1 MESRL
6 VLNTRQLTPI
16 CPRVARVGVARAD
29 AANRNRMY
37 YSFYVSLLKKN
48 LQIAKQKTKTKQK
61 QTLLHSFSLCLRPA
75 PRTSYRIHHI
85 ASPTP
90 NPPAHGVPPGPTPR
104 PHSALDVYVMS
115 LSVDRQEFFQTTTL
129 FIRIWMCDFSTIMYI
144 VISLIS
150 SVQKM

>member
-16 CPRVARVGVARAD
+16 CPLVARVGVARAD

-48 LQIAKQKTKTKQK
+48 LQNCKTKNKHFY
-61 QTLLHSFSLCLRPA
+61 TLSPYAPRPA
-75 PRTSYRIHHI
+75 PWTSYRIHHI

-90 NPPAHGVPPGPTPR
+90 RPKPPGPRGTPR
-104 PHSALDVYVMS
+104 AYPSAPQRPWCVCYVTEC
-115 LSVDRQEFFQTTTL
+115 RQEFFQTTTP
-129 FIRIWMCDFSTIMYI
+129 FIRIWMCDFSTILYI

>member
-16 CPRVARVGVARAD
+16 CPRVARAGVARAD

-48 LQIAKQKTKTKQK
+48 LQNWKTKKQK
-61 QTLLHSFSLCLRPA
+61 QNKHFYTLSPYAPRPA
-75 PRTSYRIHHI
+75 PWTSYKIHHI

>member
-16 CPRVARVGVARAD
+16 CPRVARAGAGQAD

-37 YSFYVSLLKKN
+37 YSFYVSLLKKKN
-48 LQIAKQKTKTKQK
+48 LQNCKTKQKTKTNTS
-61 QTLLHSFSLCLRPA
+61 TLFLLMPRPG
-75 PRTSYRIHHI
+75 RLLEHHTGFI
-85 ASPTP
+85 ISPP
-90 NPPAHGVPPGPTPR
+90 WPPARPTGYPPGLPPR

-115 LSVDRQEFFQTTTL
+115 LNVDRQEFFQTTTL
-129 FIRIWMCDFSTIMYI
+129 FIRIWMCDFSTILYI

>member
-6 VLNTRQLTPI
+6 VLNTRQLTQI

-48 LQIAKQKTKTKQK
+48 LQNCKTKNKS
-61 QTLLHSFSLCLRPA
+61 TLLHSFSLCPRPA
-75 PRTSYRIHHI
+75 PWTSYRIHHI
-85 ASPTP
+85 ASPE
-90 NPPAHGVPPGPTPR
+90 PPAHGVPPGPTPR
-104 PHSALDVYVMS
+104 PPQRPWCVCYVTEC
-115 LSVDRQEFFQTTTL
+115 RQEFFQMTTP
-129 FIRIWMCDFSTIMYI
+129 FIRIWMCDFSTILYI

>member
-48 LQIAKQKTKTKQK
+48 LQNCKTKNKNKTKHFY
-61 QTLLHSFSLCLRPA
+61 TLSPYAPRPA
-75 PRTSYRIHHI
+75 PWTSYRIHHI

-90 NPPAHGVPPGPTPR
+90 NPPAHGVPPGLPLGPTAPLMCMLCHWMSIAKNFFKRRPR
-104 PHSALDVYVMS
+104 LLEYGCVILVLYCI
-115 LSVDRQEFFQTTTL
+115 LS
-129 FIRIWMCDFSTIMYI
+129 SH
-144 VISLIS
+144 
-150 SVQKM
+150 

>member
-48 LQIAKQKTKTKQK
+48 LQNCKTKNKNK
-61 QTLLHSFSLCLRPA
+61 TLLHSFFLCPPAGSLNIIQDS
-75 PRTSYRIHHI
+75 SYRL
-85 ASPTP
+85 PDP
-90 NPPAHGVPPGPTPR
+90 KPPGPRGTPGPTPR

-115 LSVDRQEFFQTTTL
+115 LNVDRQEFFQTTTP
-129 FIRIWMCDFSTIMYI
+129 FIRIWMCDFSTILYI

>member
-16 CPRVARVGVARAD
+16 CPLVARVGVARAD

-48 LQIAKQKTKTKQK
+48 LQIAKQKTKTKQ
-61 QTLLHSFSLCLRPA
+61 TLLHSFSLCPPA
-75 PRTSYRIHHI
+75 GSLNIIQDSSYRL
-85 ASPTP
+85 PDP
-90 NPPAHGVPPGPTPR
+90 KPPGPRGTPR
-104 PHSALDVYVMS
+104 AYPSAPQRPWCVCYVTEC
-115 LSVDRQEFFQTTTL
+115 RQEFFQTTTP
-129 FIRIWMCDFSTIMYI
+129 FIRIWMCDFSTILYI

>member
-48 LQIAKQKTKTKQK
+48 LQNCKTKNKNKTKHFY
-61 QTLLHSFSLCLRPA
+61 TLSPYAPRPA
-75 PRTSYRIHHI
+75 PWTSYRIHHI

-90 NPPAHGVPPGPTPR
+90 NPGPRGTPGPTSR

-115 LSVDRQEFFQTTTL
+115 LNVDRQEFFQTTTP
-129 FIRIWMCDFSTIMYI
+129 FIRIWMCDFSTILYI

>member
-48 LQIAKQKTKTKQK
+48 LQNCKTKNKNKTKTS
-61 QTLLHSFSLCLRPA
+61 TLFLLM
-75 PRTSYRIHHI
+75 
-85 ASPTP
+85 
-90 NPPAHGVPPGPTPR
+90 PPGRLLEHHTGFIISPPRPQTPR
-104 PHSALDVYVMS
+104 PTGYLRAYPSAPQRPWCVCYVTECRSPRIFSNDDPVY
-115 LSVDRQEFFQTTTL
+115 
-129 FIRIWMCDFSTIMYI
+129 
-144 VISLIS
+144 
-150 SVQKM
+150 